1 MHMYVYI
8 GHKHKLAI
16 HDRTC
21 TINGSYSTCTVKHS
35 IYNLHVHVHVSQLT
49 YQKQMRGL
57 VD

>member
-1 MHMYVYI
+1 MHMYIV
-8 GHKHKLAI
+8 HKHKLAI